1 MPGLSAAAYR
11 AVWDSRKASREV
23 QRYFGLSPS
32 CPVSLVCLVPDEID
46 KVDQRD
52 QTDERRVLVSC
63 GKTILACV
71 SVAAQWHTRST
82 SPQDA
87 QKGRPARPQR
97 VKTRG
102 VPSGYVE
109 DLNDVRTPLADFFS
123 ILLEL
128 GGECSPIGDGNDS
141 VHDGMDAAEVR
152 VATGS
157 QPWKCKAA
165 VWPDDSGV
173 ECAGVPIF

>member
-1 MPGLSAAAYR
+1 MPGLSAAAYT
-11 AVWDSRKASREV
+11 AGWDSRKASREV
-23 QRYFGLSPS
+23 KRYFGLSRC
-32 CPVSLVCLVPDEID
+32 CPVSLVCLVSDEID
-46 KVDQRD
+46 EMDQRD
-52 QTDERRVLVSC
+52 QTGERRVLVSW
-63 GKTILACV
+63 GKAMLACA
-71 SVAAQWHTRST
+71 SVAAQWHTRSAL
-82 SPQDA
+82 PQDA

-109 DLNDVRTPLADFFS
+109 DLNDARTPLADFFS

-128 GGECSPIGDGNDS
+128 GGERSPIGYGNDS

-165 VWPDDSGV
+165 VWPDDSGI